1 MFAALTCFA
10 ALLALT
16 IDQCKALSLP
26 PVARSLAI
34 TPAALIPMPFP
45 ASPGP
50 GKPLEDIQIQC
61 NPSLGTGINYASCL
75 DAFGIFKRGTSNI
88 PITVGQRY
96 EPVTM
101 SIPVRWISGMICSS
115 KFTWLLDRLGSQA
128 NGRLP
133 FVSRRTL
140 GYQIARAAWQLMN
153 QCVRDSGGQGGV
165 VSGIGQSGSLG
176 VFIRKNNPDNVQCNE
191 EPQTYGRDAC
201 AQLLLSLPAAVQPR
215 RIFGAYAVRAAGQRV
230 DELIPTYYANDPPH
244 HQCRIG
250 IWPIDEEEVMTIVD
264 TATWFEVWQAATALV
279 GMCARKGLSGDFLNF
294 GTNRG
299 LRITLDDNSD
309 PILENA
315 PPGANVT
322 VVHLPV
328 DGQRKKNGTIVVAK

>member
-1 MFAALTCFA
+1 
-10 ALLALT
+10 
-16 IDQCKALSLP
+16 
-26 PVARSLAI
+26 
-34 TPAALIPMPFP
+34 
-45 ASPGP
+45 
-50 GKPLEDIQIQC
+50 
-61 NPSLGTGINYASCL
+61 
-75 DAFGIFKRGTSNI
+75 
-88 PITVGQRY
+88 
-96 EPVTM
+96 M
-101 SIPVRWISGMICSS
+101 SVPVRWISEDGLCVFDIV
-115 KFTWLLDRLGSQA
+115 KRGTGPA
-128 NGRLP
+128 E
-133 FVSRRTL
+133 RTS

-176 VFIRKNNPDNVQCNE
+176 VFIRKNNPVDVQCDE

-201 AQLLLSLPAAVQPR
+201 ARLLLSLPAAVQPR
-215 RIFGAYAVRAAGQRV
+215 RVFGAYAARAAGERV
-230 DELIPTYYANDPPH
+230 DELIPTYYANEELYYDFNKLNLAPHPDPPY

-250 IWPIDEEEVMTIVD
+250 IWPMDEEEVMTIVD

-279 GMCARKGLSGDFLNF
+279 GMCARRGLSGNFLNF

-309 PILENA
+309 PILGNS

-328 DGQRKKNGTIVVAK
+328 DRQGKKNETIALAK

>member
-1 MFAALTCFA
+1 
-10 ALLALT
+10 
-16 IDQCKALSLP
+16 
-26 PVARSLAI
+26 
-34 TPAALIPMPFP
+34 MPFP

-101 SIPVRWISGMICSS
+101 SIPVRWISADGLCVFDIV
-115 KFTWLLDRLGSQA
+115 KRGTGPA
-128 NGRLP
+128 E
-133 FVSRRTL
+133 RTS

-230 DELIPTYYANDPPH
+230 DELIPTYYAND
-244 HQCRIG
+244 
-250 IWPIDEEEVMTIVD
+250 EEEVMTIVD